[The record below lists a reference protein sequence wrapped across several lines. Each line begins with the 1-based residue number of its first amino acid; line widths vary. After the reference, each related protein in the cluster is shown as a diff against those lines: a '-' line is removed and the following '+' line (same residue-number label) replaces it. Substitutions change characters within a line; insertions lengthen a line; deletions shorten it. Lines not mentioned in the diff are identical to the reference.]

1 MSSDTITTDHVQQ
14 VVYDAL
20 ESFGAEPTRFAP
32 ETTFESLDIDSLDL
46 AELSQVVGD
55 EFGVVLK
62 GEDMKRIKTIGDA
75 VSTIVDRA

>member
-1 MSSDTITTDHVQQ
+1 MSSDTITTEHVQK

-20 ESFGAEPTRFAP
+20 ESFGAEPSQFAP
-32 ETTFESLDIDSLDL
+32 GTTFESLDIDSLDL
-46 AELSQVVGD
+46 AELSQVVAD

-75 VSTIVDRA
+75 VSTIMDRA

>member
-1 MSSDTITTDHVQQ
+1 MSSDTITTEHVQK

-20 ESFGAEPTRFAP
+20 ESFGAEPTAFAP
-32 ETTFESLDIDSLDL
+32 DTTFESLDIDSLDL
-46 AELSQVVGD
+46 AELSQVVAD

-75 VSTIVDRA
+75 VSTIMDRA

>member
-1 MSSDTITTDHVQQ
+1 MSSDTITTEHVQK
-14 VVYDAL
+14 VVCDAL
-20 ESFGAEPTRFAP
+20 ESFGAEPTQFSP

-46 AELSQVVGD
+46 AELSQVVAD

-75 VSTIVDRA
+75 VSTLMARA

>member
-1 MSSDTITTDHVQQ
+1 MSSDTITTDHVQK

-20 ESFGAEPTRFAP
+20 ESFGAEPTQFAP
-32 ETTFESLDIDSLDL
+32 DTTFESLDIDSLDL
-46 AELSQVVGD
+46 AELSQVIGD

-62 GEDMKRIKTIGDA
+62 GDDMKRIKTIGDA

>member
-1 MSSDTITTDHVQQ
+1 MSSDTITADHVQQ

-20 ESFGAEPTRFAP
+20 ESFGAEPTQFAP

-46 AELSQVVGD
+46 AELSQVIGD

>member
-1 MSSDTITTDHVQQ
+1 MSSDTITADHVQQ

-20 ESFGAEPTRFAP
+20 ESFGAEPTQFAP

>member
-1 MSSDTITTDHVQQ
+1 MSSDTITTDRVQQ

-20 ESFGAEPTRFAP
+20 ESFGAEPTQFAP

>member
-1 MSSDTITTDHVQQ
+1 MSSDTITKEHVQE

-20 ESFGAEPTRFAP
+20 ESFGAEPTQFAAS
-32 ETTFESLDIDSLDL
+32 TTFESLDIDSLDL
-46 AELSQVVGD
+46 AELSQVVAD

-75 VSTIVDRA
+75 VDTILDRA